1 MKKIFF
7 WSPHVS
13 NVATVKN
20 VINSAASLKKYN
32 KDQINVSIIDAVG
45 EWKKYKDEIKVLKI
59 NMIEMPGLNLSKFFP
74 IEGFIKSRLVYFL
87 IFFFKYRSLKKLLK
101 MKTRLFYNSFNI
113 LFTLISSNFF

>member
-32 KDQINVSIIDAVG
+32 KNQINVSIIDAAG

-87 IFFFKYRSLKKLLK
+87 LFWDPLVVIFCHFLDSSFSSFFRTFLHFFEKSKK
-101 MKTRLFYNSFNI
+101 
-113 LFTLISSNFF
+113 

>member
-74 IEGFIKSRLVYFL
+74 KESFNKSRLIYFFI
-87 IFFFKYRSLKKLLK
+87 IFFK
-101 MKTRLFYNSFNI
+101 
-113 LFTLISSNFF
+113 